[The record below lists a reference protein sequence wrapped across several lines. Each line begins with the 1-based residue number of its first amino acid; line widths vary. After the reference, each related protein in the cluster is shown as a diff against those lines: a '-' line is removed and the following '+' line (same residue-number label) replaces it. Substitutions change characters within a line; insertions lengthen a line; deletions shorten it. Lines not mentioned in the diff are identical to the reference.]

1 MRGCARWLKAE
12 PQKAPRMSR
21 AMSESMS
28 QAHPVPLITIRA
40 EVLLTDPDTCK
51 FTVSQTVHPGGPF
64 FFGGPEPAAGSPL
77 PEQLFGLAGVAH
89 VLRANASKSCVI
101 FGG

>member
-1 MRGCARWLKAE
+1 
-12 PQKAPRMSR
+12 
-21 AMSESMS
+21 MSESMS

-64 FFGGPEPAAGSPL
+64 FFGGPEPAAGAPL